1 MTVWVAGMEMTQ
13 DEYVYSILSKYRLE
27 TGPTSPAYQ
36 AANALSPTIRG
47 WANDA
52 LLGTNLVGSYAKG
65 TGVKGSTD
73 ADLFISLKPET
84 NGTLRDIYESLYKY
98 VAGRGLEARRQNVSI
113 GVKYGGLSFDLIPA
127 KKQPGNTQDH
137 SLFRNKTQTW
147 TQTNVDT
154 HIKVVRESGRCD
166 EIRAVKIWRNLNTL
180 EFPSF
185 YLELTVLEALHGKST
200 NNPAANVLAVLQ
212 YLTKD
217 FEARVMDPANS
228 NNVVSED
235 LTKDEKLQVANKA
248 SISLGKKSW
257 GEIIW

>member
-1 MTVWVAGMEMTQ
+1 
-13 DEYVYSILSKYRLE
+13 
-27 TGPTSPAYQ
+27 
-36 AANALSPTIRG
+36 
-47 WANDA
+47 
-52 LLGTNLVGSYAKG
+52 
-65 TGVKGSTD
+65 
-73 ADLFISLKPET
+73 
-84 NGTLRDIYESLYKY
+84 
-98 VAGRGLEARRQNVSI
+98 
-113 GVKYGGLSFDLIPA
+113 
-127 KKQPGNTQDH
+127 
-137 SLFRNKTQTW
+137 
-147 TQTNVDT
+147 
-154 HIKVVRESGRCD
+154 VVRESGRCD

-217 FEARVMDPANS
+217 FVEARVMDPANS